1 MKPIK
6 ILFATSVLISCTANA
21 QYSGPESVEHDAAGQ
36 RYFVSNTGSSSI
48 MQQAYDGTVTAF
60 VSNLPTAP
68 YGIELKGD
76 TLFAC
81 MGGAIRGYSTVDGVE
96 VFNLSVGGA
105 FLNGITTDGAF
116 LYATDFSAKKI
127 FKVNVEQLTYTTLVA
142 NTVNTPNGIVWDPAL
157 ERLWVVGWG
166 GNANI
171 KSYDRSSGAELSSFT
186 TNLTNIDG
194 VTLDC
199 QGRIIVASW
208 DPDQLTRYENT
219 FTQAP
224 VVLATSGLVNPAD
237 LDYDT
242 VHDRVCVPNSGN
254 NTVSFAD
261 VVDCT
266 TAISEPSPYGT
277 FMVWPNPTTGLLKLD
292 LDLHKAVPFLVFN
305 VRGTLVASGTLTP
318 NGLLDI
324 TELASGTYLVDV
336 PAVRK
341 KAMIVR
347 Q

>member
-1 MKPIK
+1 MKIFYPA
-6 ILFATSVLISCTANA
+6 LLLVSCTVNA
-21 QYSGPESVEHDAAGQ
+21 QYNGPESVEHDAEGQ
-36 RYFVSNTGSSSI
+36 RYFVSNTGNSSI
-48 MQQAYDGTVTAF
+48 KQQAYDGTVMAF
-60 VSNLPTAP
+60 VSNLPAPP

-81 MGGAIRGYSTVDGVE
+81 MSGSIRGYRTTDGVE
-96 VFNLSVGGA
+96 VFNLSVGGT

-166 GNANI
+166 SSAKI
-171 KSYDRSSGAELSSFT
+171 KSYDRNSGAELSSFT
-186 TNLTNIDG
+186 TNLSNIDG

-208 DPDQLTRYENT
+208 APDQLTRYENT

-224 VVLATSGLVNPAD
+224 VILAATGLNDPAD

-254 NTVSFAD
+254 NTVSLVD
-261 VVDCT
+261 ITDCT
-266 TAISEPSPYGT
+266 TAVPEVAAYGT
-277 FMVWPNPTTGLLKLD
+277 FAVWPNPTTGLLKLD
-292 LDLHKAVPFLVFN
+292 LNLQQAVPFLVFN
-305 VRGTLVASGTLTP
+305 MRGTLVASGTLSP

-324 TELASGTYLVDV
+324 TQLASGTYLVDV

-341 KAMIVR
+341 KAKIVR
-347 Q
+347 R